1 MIKLAIVGTG
11 GMANAH
17 ATAFKN
23 IQDVEIVAVCDV
35 IEERVLNFAKEYNID
50 KTFISFDE
58 MLDKCELDAISNVT
72 PDSFHKEIALK
83 SLNKNKHIFS
93 EKPLAE
99 NYPDAEEMY
108 KASANTNCINMVNL
122 SYRNSS
128 GWQNLSKV
136 LHNNELGKVRHV
148 DASYYQSWLTC
159 KYWGDWKEEQKWLWR
174 LSEKHGSKGVLGDLG
189 VHIFDFASYPVGNI
203 KKINCRL
210 KTFKDKGEKIDE
222 YVLDAN
228 DSFISM
234 VEFDNGA
241 IGTINSTRFAT
252 GNVNRLELKIYCD
265 KGAVAM
271 KFDDPITQGN
281 YYSICTDINA
291 TSPNDEKSLDWEI
304 VKTDPTPS
312 NYERF
317 ITSIISGKNDQPD
330 FKRGADIQKILDS
343 CFLSSEK
350 NEWIDLS

>member
-17 ATAFKN
+17 AAAFKN
-23 IQDVEIVAVCDV
+23 IKDVEIVAVCDV

-50 KTFISFDE
+50 KTFTSFDE

-159 KYWGDWKEEQKWLWR
+159 KYWGDWKE
-174 LSEKHGSKGVLGDLG
+174 
-189 VHIFDFASYPVGNI
+189 
-203 KKINCRL
+203 
-210 KTFKDKGEKIDE
+210 
-222 YVLDAN
+222 
-228 DSFISM
+228 
-234 VEFDNGA
+234 
-241 IGTINSTRFAT
+241 
-252 GNVNRLELKIYCD
+252 
-265 KGAVAM
+265 
-271 KFDDPITQGN
+271 
-281 YYSICTDINA
+281 
-291 TSPNDEKSLDWEI
+291 
-304 VKTDPTPS
+304 
-312 NYERF
+312 
-317 ITSIISGKNDQPD
+317 
-330 FKRGADIQKILDS
+330 
-343 CFLSSEK
+343 
-350 NEWIDLS
+350 